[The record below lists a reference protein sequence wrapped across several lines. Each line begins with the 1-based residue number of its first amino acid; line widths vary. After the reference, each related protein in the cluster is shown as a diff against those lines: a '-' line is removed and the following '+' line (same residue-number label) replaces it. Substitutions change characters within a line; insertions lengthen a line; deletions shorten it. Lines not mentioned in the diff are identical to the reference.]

1 MSTIKQ
7 ISPDKFSIQDYTFQD
22 YTIVPNFEVTSLFQ
36 QAEDKV
42 EYFVYDANSNLLT
55 ENYNFSEY
63 SFTDDP
69 SITNLGGFSTINID
83 PEYDL
88 VSNGYDVGQYNVV
101 YNFFE
106 NQLSSSVDNR
116 FFIKTLSTDR
126 TELRL
131 ATNTIQ
137 GVLESFPSFKQKLD
151 GEDYFNEFYL
161 NFGNNQILIAI
172 NAVIYEGELLI
183 KLYEPLPQ
191 TFTTKTTC
199 WVVLKIA
206 DPVAYNVDLISPI
219 EEIDSVPFLKGPNT
233 NLQMKSEIN
242 NSTSA
247 QSYEELVTTSLTSS
261 FQQVSSLLDEKGIEI
276 SINYSDYN
284 NFVHFSSA
292 EQRLLNFYTKV
303 QQIEAYTDE
312 LVQYN
317 YSITGSTS
325 SSLYVS
331 ESKANYQSKIDN
343 IITNFDGYEY
353 FLYYE
358 SSSYAWPKQPG
369 TQPYTL
375 YGSTTTQVYD
385 WIGNS
390 NENANVQGVIFP
402 GGTYGGLALSA
413 SLFDNDNQNN
423 LTNTI
428 PGFISNDTSNE
439 PYQLFIEMMGQHF
452 DNIWIYLKDVT
463 NKFDADNRLNYGIS
477 KDLVAQA
484 IRDFGLKIYQNQFG
498 SDDLYSS
505 FLGITPLGSLL
516 PYTGSELITSY
527 VTASS
532 EVIPL
537 DDVNKSIY
545 KRLYHNMP
553 YLLKKKGTIPGIKAL
568 VASYGIPNTI
578 LRVSEFGGKDR
589 DNSNDWDYWYNQF
602 NYAFYTSGSTYVS
615 SSFELDSDW
624 WGGAGKVPQAV
635 EFRFQSDG
643 LPTLNFSQS
652 LWSTNTGI
660 QLSLEYEGSGSVS
673 GSYSGSVVNT
683 YKDYGYLRLYPD
695 PSNLTVSASVYLPLF
710 DNGWWSVL
718 INSGS
723 TGYDLYAKNKL
734 YIGNDATYIGFQ
746 ASSSVSEVNTLWLNT
761 TTSYFASGSNEYFS
775 GSLQEIRYYK
785 YALNESTFDDYV
797 QNPRSF
803 EGNTLNS
810 APSEL
815 VFRASLGGELNTGS
829 LESIHP
835 QITGSWIPTGSFS
848 GGSSFS
854 YSSTPTFT
862 PNTEYVFL
870 DQPAAGIRNRIT
882 DKVRIGEQ
890 ILPTG
895 SNQVLSQYISIEQD
909 LPLSQSF
916 TPDVNLVEAA
926 FSPQNEINDDII
938 EQIGYFNLGEKIGDN
953 RYNFYTR
960 STNPDYTLFTKN
972 EEVPY
977 RTDYED
983 LTRFSTEYF
992 QKYTSNYDIY
1002 DYIRLIKYFDNS
1014 LFKMIKDF
1022 VPAKSSLSS
1031 GVVIKQHLLERSRY
1045 PHPNTTAT
1053 SKLAR
1058 VQGTG
1063 SAYNTMVNYYVKDL
1077 ALSGSTSIGSIS
1089 GGAGGGPN
1097 VYNQI
1102 ANNPYEQSIGTQLPF
1117 GTPVTNLT
1125 QSYTQS
1131 LDTIA
1136 GTFQT
1141 IDSTQDE
1148 FYNGEYSGSEYVVTD
1163 GELTPGC
1170 FVYLHGL
1177 PESYEYSASIFNTT
1191 SSYVTDDRFIN
1202 STLTPMIDGYVYFL
1216 GSNTNMSKIRI
1227 SKTDADGNDLSIP
1240 LNNLISISTTSEL
1253 GSKTYTFAGSP
1264 TDLGTDYIYTIA
1276 NSQTQ
1281 PTYTGNNIM
1290 KNSFAVNVNPN
1301 GNLNVSSTAEQF
1313 LVNNPSQYTG
1323 YTFFPLSQ
1331 TNYSQKIF
1339 LTDHNSFFPTESVFI
1354 SGSGEMVYHYSN
1366 DSVLNVAPGKVK
1378 TTVSRNVW
1386 IPGGYGTNWAGDIQM
1401 AMVQVYTL
1409 DDASSD
1415 VKVIW
1420 DCAGDWQQITSSP
1433 VGFDKLIDFT
1443 QVSYATLDAEGDFIA
1458 TDDKTKYYIGFL
1470 TESVYI
1476 SNPANPSTIRFINGA
1491 GGTGPQISIS
1501 ASQASLNLDNQ
1512 GTISTILQSSYPSG
1526 FQNSD
1531 CDVLQGNAVIDRVG
1545 TLYYDVD
1552 YATSA
1557 TTAVNEAA
1565 ILNGTAEYANVQNS
1579 NYSTLAHIN
1588 PRYKGSRTTSE
1599 YVNLW
1604 TPGSV
1609 NTFGKLPTVD
1619 SKKTYFAYFD
1629 FINGTGPE
1637 LNNKSIAHI
1646 QFLVDQD
1653 GNTIPPDK
1661 TKLYIT
1667 QNTFQTGETVFI
1679 NLDDPLRFETPMN
1692 KLNGVKQVV
1701 RGGQRV
1707 DALLYSDSGSSY
1719 SPKILF
1725 DTGSF
1730 SVTDYQ
1736 FTAGNSTGARRIPGA
1751 SDTTV
1756 YTYTTGSLGTPGFNN
1771 ETQTNTQYDSSN
1783 GVFTFTSNTDSPVK
1797 FIAKIDTQFLYAV
1810 GNIYFYIVKNW
1821 SSGTPTPSQ
1830 ILAQGSF
1837 GGSFS
1842 TTTNYTFN
1850 LDTGF
1855 QNFDS
1860 GDTVEVAYYSTFGG
1874 GFIQSMNYKNQ
1885 DFFKSINQI
1894 NPSGSI
1900 FEDYWHV
1907 TASTDIWMTGSGD
1920 LSSIYGATQYQS
1932 WISYP
1937 EFDPIIKILQFK

>member
-36 QAEDKV
+36 QAEDNV

-55 ENYNFSEY
+55 ENYSFSGY
-63 SFTDDP
+63 SFSDDP

-83 PEYDL
+83 PELDL
-88 VSNGYDVGQYNVV
+88 ISDGYDVGQYNVV

-106 NQLSSSVDNR
+106 NQLSSSVENR

-161 NFGNNQILIAI
+161 NFGENQILIAI

-242 NSTSA
+242 NSTSP

-331 ESKANYQSKIDN
+331 ESKATYQTKIN
-343 IITNFDGYEY
+343 SIIKNFDGYEY

-423 LTNTI
+423 LLNVV
-428 PGFISNDTSNE
+428 PGFVIEDATNE
-439 PYQLFIEMMGQHF
+439 PYNLFVEMIGQHF

-505 FLGITPLGSLL
+505 FLGITPSGSLL

-527 VTASS
+527 ITASS

-624 WGGAGKVPQAV
+624 WGSAGKVPQAV

-652 LWSTNTGI
+652 LWSTDTGI
-660 QLSLEYEGSGSVS
+660 QLSLEYEGPGSVS
-673 GSYSGSVVNT
+673 GSYSGSVVDT

-695 PSNLTVSASVYLPLF
+695 PSNLTVSASVYLPVF

-810 APSEL
+810 APLEL

-835 QITGSWIPTGSFS
+835 QITGSWIPTGSFN

-1045 PHPNTTAT
+1045 PHPNTTAI

-1063 SAYNTMVNYYVKDL
+1063 SAANTMVNYYVKDL

-1148 FYNGEYSGSEYVVTD
+1148 FYNGEYSGSEYVVTN

-1177 PESYEYSASIFNTT
+1177 PDTYSYTASIFNATA
-1191 SSYVTDDRFIN
+1191 SYVTEARFLDN
-1202 STLTPMIDGYVYFL
+1202 DNCPMVDGQMFFFLPSGSTNVSYARIASIDANGNNL
-1216 GSNTNMSKIRI
+1216 GSS
-1227 SKTDADGNDLSIP
+1227 
-1240 LNNLISISTTSEL
+1240 LNNLQSFSTISDLGSKNYTVAGNTTQLGNNYLIKVGNTQGIPTITQQQQQNSEYFLRTNKINTTPYSSIWNPTSPGGGGFQEYQVESEGLSIVILPLNSKWWNNGASGQGFQLSGSFMESGYPASSGFDNFYDNVSGFIRMRNTNISQLFGIQPGVGSYNVSGRMQTLPIAFPSPTMRGRIVLYYEQNFDPSFPTYDRYLIPIVTSTAFNITNTTAPIESAFTLTSQATARGEGYFKPNWSDGLSNDAGPKYWWGFVTESSSTPAQGSLRFFSRTGGSGDEFIISISQS
-1253 GSKTYTFAGSP
+1253 
-1264 TDLGTDYIYTIA
+1264 
-1276 NSQTQ
+1276 
-1281 PTYTGNNIM
+1281 
-1290 KNSFAVNVNPN
+1290 
-1301 GNLNVSSTAEQF
+1301 
-1313 LVNNPSQYTG
+1313 
-1323 YTFFPLSQ
+1323 
-1331 TNYSQKIF
+1331 
-1339 LTDHNSFFPTESVFI
+1339 
-1354 SGSGEMVYHYSN
+1354 
-1366 DSVLNVAPGKVK
+1366 
-1378 TTVSRNVW
+1378 
-1386 IPGGYGTNWAGDIQM
+1386 
-1401 AMVQVYTL
+1401 
-1409 DDASSD
+1409 
-1415 VKVIW
+1415 
-1420 DCAGDWQQITSSP
+1420 TSSP
-1433 VGFDKLIDFT
+1433 NFYVD
-1443 QVSYATLDAEGDFIA
+1443 ALD
-1458 TDDKTKYYIGFL
+1458 
-1470 TESVYI
+1470 
-1476 SNPANPSTIRFINGA
+1476 
-1491 GGTGPQISIS
+1491 SI
-1501 ASQASLNLDNQ
+1501 
-1512 GTISTILQSSYPSG
+1512 IESSYPSG

-1604 TPGSV
+1604 TSGSV
-1609 NTFGKLPTVD
+1609 NTFGKSPTVD

-1719 SPKILF
+1719 SGEIQF

-1736 FTAGNSTGARRIPGA
+1736 FTAGNTTGVRRIPGA

-1756 YTYTTGSLGTPGFNN
+1756 YTYTTGSAGNPGFNN
-1771 ETQTNTQYDSSN
+1771 ETQTNAQYDSSN

-1821 SSGTPTPSQ
+1821 SSGAPP
-1830 ILAQGSF
+1830 
-1837 GGSFS
+1837 FS
-1842 TTTNYTFN
+1842 
-1850 LDTGF
+1850 
-1855 QNFDS
+1855 NF
-1860 GDTVEVAYYSTFGG
+1860 
-1874 GFIQSMNYKNQ
+1874 
-1885 DFFKSINQI
+1885 
-1894 NPSGSI
+1894 
-1900 FEDYWHV
+1900 
-1907 TASTDIWMTGSGD
+1907 
-1920 LSSIYGATQYQS
+1920 SSR
-1932 WISYP
+1932 
-1937 EFDPIIKILQFK
+1937 QFWR